1 MDSHVAPVDSP
12 YLVPFDG
19 SFKVARAPTKADD
32 NGKKKENVADLEK
45 LSERLQEL
53 QPMLYAGDS
62 HAVLLVFQAMDAAG
76 KDGTIRAVL
85 SGVNPTGCQV
95 FSFKAP
101 SAEELDHDFLWRIWK
116 ALPERGRIGVFNRS
130 HYEEVLTVRVNPKFL
145 AGQRLPRTP
154 DLGTLW
160 KERYESI
167 VDAERHWA
175 RNGITILKFW
185 LNVSPEEQRERL
197 LARIEEPESNWKFAA
212 SDLEVRAQW
221 AEYMQ
226 AYEAALA
233 ATSRPWAPW
242 YAIPADSK
250 SHMRKLVAEI
260 VVKTME
266 RLDLRYPEASAEQK
280 KVLPLLKQRLEG
292 EKS

>member
-1 MDSHVAPVDSP
+1 
-12 YLVPFDG
+12 
-19 SFKVARAPTKADD
+19 
-32 NGKKKENVADLEK
+32 
-45 LSERLQEL
+45 
-53 QPMLYAGDS
+53 
-62 HAVLLVFQAMDAAG
+62 LLVFQAMDAAG

-85 SGVNPTGCQV
+85 SGLNPAGCQV

-101 SAEELDHDFLWRIWK
+101 SAEELDHDFLWRVWK

-145 AGQRLPRTP
+145 DAQRLPRVP
-154 DLGTLW
+154 SLPALW

-175 RNGITILKFW
+175 RNGIVVLKFW
-185 LNVSPEEQRERL
+185 LNVSPEEQRQRL
-197 LARIEEPESNWKFAA
+197 LDRIEEPESNWKFMP
-212 SDLEVRAQW
+212 SDLECRAQW
-221 AEYMQ
+221 KEYMH

-250 SHMRKLVAEI
+250 SHMRVLVAEI
-260 VVKTME
+260 LVKTLE
-266 RLDLRYPEASAEQK
+266 QLDLSFPEASAKHKELLPALK
-280 KVLPLLKQRLEG
+280 KQLEAEG
-292 EKS
+292 RGG

>member
-1 MDSHVAPVDSP
+1 MDSHVTPVASP

-19 SFKVARAPTKADD
+19 SFKVAAAPTKADD
-32 NGKKKENVADLEK
+32 KGSKKENVAELES
-45 LSERLQEL
+45 LNARLQEL
-53 QPMLYAGDS
+53 QAMLYAGDS

-101 SAEELDHDFLWRIWK
+101 SAEELDHEFLWRIWK

-145 AGQRLPRTP
+145 AGQRLPRVP
-154 DLGTLW
+154 DLETLW
-160 KERYESI
+160 KQRFESI
-167 VDAERHWA
+167 IEAERHWA
-175 RNGITILKFW
+175 RNGIVILKFW

-197 LARIEEPESNWKFAA
+197 LARLDEPDANWKFAA

-221 AEYMQ
+221 AEYMA

-266 RLDLRYPEASAEQK
+266 QLDLKFPEVGADQK
-280 KVLPLLKQRLEG
+280 KLIPLLRARLEG
-292 EKS
+292 EKA

>member
-1 MDSHVAPVDSP
+1 VDPLVEPVASP

-19 SFKVARAPTKADD
+19 TFRLADVPTRAPDK
-32 NGKKKENVADLEK
+32 GKKKDNVEALAA
-45 LSERLQEL
+45 LNARLQEL
-53 QPMLYAGDS
+53 QPKLYATNR

-85 SGVNPTGCQV
+85 SGANPTGFQV

-101 SAEELDHDFLWRIWK
+101 SAEELDHDFLWRVWK

-145 AGQRLPRTP
+145 DAQRLPRVP
-154 DLGTLW
+154 ELAALW
-160 KERYESI
+160 QERYQSI
-167 VDAERHWA
+167 VEAERHWA
-175 RNGITILKFW
+175 RSGIVILKFW
-185 LNVSPEEQRERL
+185 LNVSRAEQRERL
-197 LARIEEPESNWKFAA
+197 LARIEEPDANWKFEPA
-212 SDLEVRAQW
+212 DLDVRARW
-221 AEYMQ
+221 DDYMA

-250 SHMRKLVAEI
+250 SHMRVLVAEI
-260 VVKTME
+260 LVETLD
-266 RLDLRYPEASAEQK
+266 RLDLRFPELSEEHK
-280 KVLPLLKQRLEG
+280 RVLPALEHKLKAERG
-292 EKS
+292 